1 MISFTVEETNLICI
15 YLRSRKQELIKN
27 IQAALPYMDGDMQ
40 KLAQRTIRK
49 VKELTEA
56 EFRKLRFCFAD
67 EI

>member
-27 IQAALPYMDGDMQ
+27 IQAALQYMDSDMQ

-49 VKELTEA
+49 VKKLTEA